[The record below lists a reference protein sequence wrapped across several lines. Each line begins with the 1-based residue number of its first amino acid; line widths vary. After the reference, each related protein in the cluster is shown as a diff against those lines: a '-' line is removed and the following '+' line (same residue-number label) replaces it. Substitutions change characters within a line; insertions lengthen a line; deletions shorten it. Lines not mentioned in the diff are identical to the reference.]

1 MSFYE
6 VYLIVNYLSIAK
18 VNDDLEK
25 ISKHYTNT
33 IRQMYIYMLYL
44 IFEGFKLNISFS
56 QMKNNSI
63 YGVCSFLIKIEKP

>member
-1 MSFYE
+1 M
-6 VYLIVNYLSIAK
+6 YLIVNYLSIAK

-63 YGVCSFLIKIEKP
+63 YRVCSILIKIEKPWRP